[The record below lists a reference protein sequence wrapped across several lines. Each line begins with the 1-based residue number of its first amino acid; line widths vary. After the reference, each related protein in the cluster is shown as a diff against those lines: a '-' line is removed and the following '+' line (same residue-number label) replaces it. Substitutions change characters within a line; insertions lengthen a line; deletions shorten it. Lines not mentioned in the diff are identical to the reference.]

1 MTSIFI
7 CTYNRGI
14 LIDGTLES
22 IIIDQTQKPDEIV
35 VVNGGGMNNCQST
48 LEKWKRIFPT
58 LKIIETKNINL
69 AASRN
74 IGLPHCSGD
83 LILQT
88 DDDARPFPDWI
99 EKIVVYH
106 KRYPKAGVIGGNVI
120 DAGLNSYLSH
130 IADISTFP
138 HHETLTQVRSL
149 AGVNSSY
156 KKEVIQDVG
165 EYDESLFRGEDVDY
179 NWRAIQKGWNVLF
192 IPGIKVKHLHRPSW
206 KELIHQ
212 HYMYGRAHYLVRNKW
227 ENMYSHYPLRIDSFM
242 SLLKWCASWTWI
254 PFQDAIRKGN
264 KMNYENNGF
273 EIITFWIVNMAN
285 RIGSSIQRSQPS
297 A

>member
-1 MTSIFI
+1 MISIFI

-22 IIIDQTQKPDEIV
+22 IINDQTQKPDEIV
-35 VVNGGGMNNCQST
+35 VVNGGGKNNCQST
-48 LEKWKRIFPT
+48 LEKWKIVFPS
-58 LKIIETKNINL
+58 LKIIETKNKNL

-242 SLLKWCASWTWI
+242 SVLKWCASWTWI
-254 PFQDAIRKGN
+254 PLQDAIQKAK
-264 KMNYENNGF
+264 KMNSLLNGF
-273 EIITFWIVNMAN
+273 DILTYWIINMAN
-285 RIGSSIQRSQPS
+285 RIGSSIQRFQPS